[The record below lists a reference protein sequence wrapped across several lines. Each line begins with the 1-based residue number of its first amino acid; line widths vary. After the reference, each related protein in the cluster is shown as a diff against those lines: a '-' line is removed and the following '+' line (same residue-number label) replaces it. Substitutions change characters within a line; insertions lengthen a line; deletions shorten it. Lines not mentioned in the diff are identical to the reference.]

1 VHSPRTLEEELHLIW
16 GPKVT
21 WGWIIVDVVY
31 MPDGKFRKKYLVLCC
46 DYVSS
51 YVEGR
56 ALQENTSANV
66 AKFLKEEVFTRW
78 GLLFKLIVN
87 SRLENRGLVTEL
99 ARLYGV

>member
-1 VHSPRTLEEELHLIW
+1 MHSPWTLEEELHLIW

-31 MPDGKFRKKYLVLCC
+31 MPDGKFRKKYLVLCR

-56 ALQENTSANV
+56 AL
-66 AKFLKEEVFTRW
+66 
-78 GLLFKLIVN
+78 
-87 SRLENRGLVTEL
+87 
-99 ARLYGV
+99 